1 MKGVNILK
9 VNRTA
14 LRTIE
19 ILEYIAK
26 SQKGASLLEM
36 AHDMNIPKS
45 SVFDIIK
52 TLLYKKMIVED
63 QIGGKIR
70 YRMGI
75 HSFVVG
81 SSGLDRFD
89 IIDLS
94 KQYLISLAEAFQATT
109 FLAILDEGMVT
120 YLYKYESP
128 NSQITTAN
136 LGTRKSVHCTALGKV
151 LMAFQK
157 DKNFI
162 DQVLRN
168 INYEAHTEYTI
179 TSQAQYLLELEK
191 VKQRGYGVDF
201 REDTL
206 YQVCVAAPVFNH
218 NKKIIAAISC
228 VSCYSKDFNIEKVGE
243 TVKEVAEKISRE
255 LGYSL

>member
-1 MKGVNILK
+1 MK

-19 ILEYIAK
+19 ILEYISK
-26 SQKGASLLEM
+26 SKNGASLLEIAQVM
-36 AHDMNIPKS
+36 DIPKS

-63 QIGGKIR
+63 QTGGKIK

-81 SSGLDRFD
+81 SSSLDR
-89 IIDLS
+89 IDLIDIS
-94 KQYLISLAEAFQATT
+94 KRHLISLAESFDATT

-151 LMAFQK
+151 LLAFQK
-157 DKNFI
+157 DKKI
-162 DQVLRN
+162 IEEVLQN
-168 INYEAHTEYTI
+168 TNYEAHTEYTI
-179 TSQAQYLLELEK
+179 TSQKKYLVELNK
-191 VKQRGYGVDF
+191 VRESGYGIDF
-201 REDTL
+201 REDAL
-206 YQVCVAAPVFNH
+206 YQVCIAAPIFNH
-218 NKKIIAAISC
+218 NKKVIAAISC
-228 VSCYSKDFNIEKVGE
+228 VSCYSPNFDTKKVGE
-243 TVKEVAEKISRE
+243 IVKKYALEISKE
-255 LGYSL
+255 LGYTL

>member
-1 MKGVNILK
+1 MK

-26 SQKGASLLEM
+26 SQNGASLLEM

-157 DKNFI
+157 DKNFT
-162 DQVLRN
+162 DQILRS

-179 TSQAQYLLELEK
+179 TSQTQYLLELEK
-191 VKQRGYGVDF
+191 VRLRGYGVDF

-228 VSCYSKDFNIEKVGE
+228 VSCYSSDLNIEKVGE